1 MRLDVRRLLAR
12 ALLACVLGA
21 GAAGTV
27 GVGCSDPPRAK
38 SPELELGYAPNP
50 PVAGEPLAIRL
61 KGSNLGVVELYQGQA
76 LLSRVVNPLEEQ
88 VPSDFYV
95 YRAIDATPPR
105 AVAFDPYGN
114 RVEVSGKPSGNVPLP
129 KDAGSR
135 DAGGSDASKV
145 DAGPT
150 TNYTLTCRGFTET
163 TNVPDDA
170 GPTCGP
176 SGLLVKFAL
185 YNRTGD
191 VLDVYST
198 TFQAGTCGSIGLARM
213 FAGEERAITNLADN
227 QTLLLQRSDGTVLR
241 KLRIAPGETGPC
253 NLLVE

>member
-1 MRLDVRRLLAR
+1 MRLEVRRSLTR
-12 ALLACVLGA
+12 ALLAFVLGA
-21 GAAGTV
+21 GATFTV
-27 GVGCSDPPRAK
+27 GLGCSDPPRAEA
-38 SPELELGYAPNP
+38 PEIELAYAPNP
-50 PVAGEPLAIRL
+50 PVAGERLAIRL
-61 KGSNLGVVELYQGQA
+61 TGSNLGLVEIYQGQA
-76 LLSRVVNPLEEQ
+76 LLARVVNPLDQQ

-95 YRAIDATPPR
+95 YRAIDSTPPR

-114 RVEVSGKPSGNVPLP
+114 RVEVTGKPSGTVPP
-129 KDAGSR
+129 PSDAGPR

-145 DAGPT
+145 DSGPT
-150 TNYTLTCRGFTET
+150 TTYTKTCKGFTET
-163 TNVPDDA
+163 TSVPEDA

-176 SGLLVKFAL
+176 SGLLVKLAL

-213 FAGEERAITNLADN
+213 FAGEERTITNLADN
-227 QTLLLQRSDGTVLR
+227 QTLLLLRSDGTVIR
-241 KLRIAPGETGPC
+241 KLRVAPGETGPC